1 MTDEYTRE
9 ALVEQVQTEK
19 KHNPLRAR
27 DKANKLINKALD
39 AIDKTVGG
47 YFAESRG
54 EDGGVAFTR
63 TTNSIKA
70 INSTEE
76 AVAAYRKLL
85 HKFPEYSRH
94 ESGILDVLYILQEQ
108 SAVLNRKDAILVSKS
123 RYDLFLVDL
132 NELREAAEVV
142 APEEDEVVVEEEV
155 VVVDEAPATAA
166 PAAEVK

>member
-19 KHNPLRAR
+19 KHNPLRSR
-27 DKANKLINKALD
+27 DKANKLITNALN

-54 EDGGVAFTR
+54 EDGGVGFTR

-94 ESGILDVLYILQEQ
+94 ESGILDVLYLLQEK
-108 SAVLNRKDAILVSKS
+108 SAVLNRKDPILVSKS

-142 APEEDEVVVEEEV
+142 APEEEVVEEV
-155 VVVDEAPATAA
+155 VVVDETPADSAVT
-166 PAAEVK
+166 EVK